1 MILLDTD
8 HLTVLKYTDSERYAR
23 LHGRLLAA
31 APELIGTTI
40 VNVEE
45 QMRGWLSAIAKERTL
60 LRQITAYRE
69 LTDLF
74 DFFAKLNIISL
85 SAEAVDLFNGFRKSG
100 VKIGYHGSEDG
111 LYYHSPTA
119 RKSGPR
125 RRFCRASASSM
136 RVFQKRKLS
145 GNPARSRGPG
155 SSSRK
160 KSASFSSKARNPLGM
175 ILITSAV
182 GTKRARHRI
191 QADCLW
197 GFRRPFVAPRL
208 VMPSSTSGMFPGSAE
223 GPPPCPGAVVYRSL
237 ERLDRAFKQIRSSS
251 LGT

>member
-8 HLTVLKYTDSERYAR
+8 HLTVLKYTDSERYVR

-45 QMRGWLSAIAKERTL
+45 LMRGWLAAIAKEKTL

-100 VKIGYHGSEDG
+100 IKIGTMDLKMACIAMTNNVLFLTANRRDFEKVPG
-111 LYYHSPTA
+111 L
-119 RKSGPR
+119 
-125 RRFCRASASSM
+125 RFE
-136 RVFQKRKLS
+136 
-145 GNPARSRGPG
+145 N
-155 SSSRK
+155 
-160 KSASFSSKARNPLGM
+160 
-175 ILITSAV
+175 
-182 GTKRARHRI
+182 
-191 QADCLW
+191 W
-197 GFRRPFVAPRL
+197 
-208 VMPSSTSGMFPGSAE
+208 
-223 GPPPCPGAVVYRSL
+223 L
-237 ERLDRAFKQIRSSS
+237 E
-251 LGT
+251 